1 MYKHSTT
8 HRTLSRRLAALL
20 AAMALLAALA
30 LPVYAEVDLLPD
42 AHDEV
47 ELLED
52 EPGTASGE
60 DTALPEQNAA
70 TPEPEQSA
78 GPEQPAPTETPEPTA
93 EPTPTPEPA
102 ATATATPVPTVTPT
116 VTPTATPEPT
126 EQPQKMYAAKSVDSV
141 QAVSEQGGVPD
152 TYTLYFAVPSDWKD
166 YKKVKIHAIVGQ
178 NEEKDKKYYLD
189 MQEADKTEDGRK
201 IYSAVLNKAEHYP
214 YNGLGGLE
222 FCGYKEDTLTED
234 KPTDTVTIVKV
245 DNYNNRPD
253 TEWISFNPNDKRYI
267 KGNYYDG
274 NKRGGL
280 KRDDWVTYTVSHKHF
295 AGQKMA
301 FENKTSETLTDV
313 KAWFYE
319 PNKETRKLDQ
329 VGGPIS
335 LNSDGVD
342 SGIAASSTATFKIP
356 DAFCSSYVQF
366 TWNEGNSP
374 KSSKIYNFYGEDVS
388 GDDKKSFIYSETS
401 NCFIYTGANNERWG
415 IENSFCIYYD
425 ATFSKLPTTGT
436 NDTSGDYSIPKD
448 GQSTVYYRI
457 RKQGETGKNGTMS
470 RIEGTDYY
478 AADVPNGY
486 TQIVFSSYPLSSDSN
501 LANCGDST
509 KWETIPENYKDT
521 EQCFYADT
529 NDDAVY
535 NKGTRGGY
543 WAPKDTT
550 PRDAEK
556 GKSTDGNQKDV
567 VKVSQGTFVADPA
580 TKYISTTLYDYYTD
594 YELNGNSRTDY
605 SVNEGPSHRNW
616 VTFREFDQA
625 ISDYYKS
632 YDEKEA
638 NVNKIRYPIYT
649 GHFQPSV
656 DKWGTFFTEIGD
668 KLNLYGFS
676 SDTNSDKYKAFRAAN
691 NSAGDEDGSDQ
702 GKYDFAFQ
710 GIVADTLSEQGDLLM
725 NSGTKKAPAATTL
738 VEPHFN
744 ESFLSGTNSKN
755 AKLGEVYHNVSFP
768 FTKKQIFSD
777 EPGVDY
783 WWYDSSKT
791 SLYLREDTSKKQLYL
806 GNNRNDGGK
815 TADYVDDKS
824 KNLDSSGR
832 AQGENS
838 SDVKTQYGFFPFNE
852 SLNQD
857 CVASKYNYGYGAKLE
872 IPFSITSDGK
882 VEPSTTDENG
892 KKERVPIRYYFSGD
906 DDVWVFIDNKLVLDV
921 GGAHGKVSGI
931 LDFSQENG
939 STSTVTAYV
948 SKVKYGLYNDAYYD
962 STNDSQPQ
970 KSIKYIYDDGNGTD
984 YYQKNTF
991 SIKDLTTGTHT
1002 LTMYYMERGMWESN
1016 MAIAFNFPDYNELQ
1030 VKKEVDVN
1038 GVNDLFKNCF
1048 KDKRFF
1054 NFTIRNQATHY
1065 GTTDAKGDTVTTI
1078 NLLEPTKS
1086 TSDKKDF
1093 TTTATHA
1100 TDTDGENRFTK
1111 VNSPPDYLKVT
1122 DGTPLLNWYTQF
1134 EDLTPSPGSNK
1145 EKRYGILALGDGQTI
1160 DITGMSY
1167 LSFDVYVDSKEGDA
1181 ALSNMYLQLR
1191 DSKGHRKGCLGQ
1203 TFIGGK
1209 DLYGQVEMHNNRWI
1223 TVKLSLDDVK
1233 ADEGFD
1239 EKRVKE
1245 LRFGCNY
1252 PRSIYLR
1259 NIVFSS
1265 KAVPQTVTGFTT
1277 KQEDIADYG
1286 SAKEGKLMPAV
1297 NAQYTSD
1304 AEQGTMVV
1312 DKNGGF
1318 VLKAGETISFKD
1330 QFRRG
1335 SYLSINEQVDKNLFD
1350 TQWTIYEDGMPVKST
1365 TAGRGEK
1372 LKLNGEPIS
1381 LKDQTGT
1388 APDDGR
1394 IELENAEGV
1403 NAQNGNSY
1411 KGEKPSTKN
1420 KDDNTIVF
1428 RSYANPDATDAEGE
1442 TQLKVVF
1449 VNTVKTGSLTIKKEQ
1464 DGKGENLD
1472 DRTYTFRVRFTNVGG
1487 HALEDEA
1494 IVREYPV
1501 TVDKPFTIDK
1511 IPVGT
1516 RFTIEELTPEDGSK
1530 LTNASVTGGG
1540 SGTMV
1545 LNNLTVRGSIVEGA
1559 ASDGNQAVATFTNT
1573 RQETLDITG
1582 EKVWKDAN
1590 GTPVTSNLPDIY
1602 VQLQRRHKITQG
1614 AQEAWQL
1621 VKYQNQDYRPVI
1633 NNYGGMKFSFLGL
1646 PAKDYSKN
1654 DKPDFEYR
1662 VVEGYVDTE
1671 GFHAVEEGK
1680 TITIDEKVYCV
1691 TYNPVTVS
1699 KPDDSSNN
1707 AKQTVTIT
1715 NRQQDPKFTLDVTKK
1730 SAENDGEN
1738 DQQKLLAGV
1747 EFTLEKL
1754 NASGQVEEGYPKYG
1768 ITNDQGKLMI
1778 KGEDGNPTNDSAF
1791 TGLEAGK
1798 YRLTETKA
1806 AENYNLLSAPILVTF
1821 GKDGTC
1827 TLNGSTIKVSA
1838 KENKPTEFTKNEDGS
1853 YTLALTVLN
1862 RKTPALPH
1870 TGADAPSLWLLI
1882 GLPLAVA
1889 GLLILVF
1896 RYNKKGGRTR

>member
-20 AAMALLAALA
+20 AVLALLAALA
-30 LPVYAEVDLLPD
+30 LPVYAEALDGATGTAQAEIGDTISDGTVTTENDSTTPEGKEAAEGSTANADGNNASENKETDADNADGNNASENKETDADVDD
-42 AHDEV
+42 GSSN
-47 ELLED
+47 LED
-52 EPGTASGE
+52 ADISDETKGTTSEDSSDNSESSDYNQQQDDGEAE
-60 DTALPEQNAA
+60 DTSLA
-70 TPEPEQSA
+70 TQA
-78 GPEQPAPTETPEPTA
+78 
-93 EPTPTPEPA
+93 
-102 ATATATPVPTVTPT
+102 
-116 VTPTATPEPT
+116 
-126 EQPQKMYAAKSVDSV
+126 SV
-141 QAVSEQGGVPD
+141 EN
-152 TYTLYFAVPSDWKD
+152 TFTIYFAVPSSWGDGNYKVYIKAQKGGEGD
-166 YKKVKIHAIVGQ
+166 GANLYAYHEMKKV
-178 NEEKDKKYYLD
+178 ETSKYQDRILY
-189 MQEADKTEDGRK
+189 
-201 IYSAVLNKAEHYP
+201 
-214 YNGLGGLE
+214 
-222 FCGYKEDTLTED
+222 
-234 KPTDTVTIVKV
+234 KV
-245 DNYNNRPD
+245 DLTFSKNDTSTDCPWDGYNTLQFYKIDENHGETCLPVFSNTWTNKSVFANNLFDGENSNWVQNYQPFDPNN
-253 TEWISFNPNDKRYI
+253 
-267 KGNYYDG
+267 
-274 NKRGGL
+274 
-280 KRDDWVTYTVSHKHF
+280 HQMF
-295 AGQKMA
+295 AG
-301 FENKTSETLTDV
+301 KTMLFQNQSDRELTDV
-313 KAWFYE
+313 KAIFYE
-319 PNKETRKLDQ
+319 NNQEVATIDLGALGAIA
-329 VGGPIS
+329 VGKRVS
-335 LNSDGVD
+335 
-342 SGIAASSTATFKIP
+342 FKIP
-356 DAFCSSYVQF
+356 EENCSYIRFLVGGVETPLYS
-366 TWNEGNSP
+366 
-374 KSSKIYNFYGEDVS
+374 FYGQQDGGVT
-388 GDDKKSFIYSETS
+388 DKSFIYDSGKAF
-401 NCFIYTGANNERWG
+401 CYIYQTNDNGSWATPQGKNKVY
-415 IENSFCIYYD
+415 FD
-425 ATFSKLPTTGT
+425 ATFSKLKTNSANDTGGNYSIPAANSTSVYYRAKDAGVNFVSGSMTQDSTNSNLYYVELNAAYTEIAFSQGDLT
-436 NDTSGDYSIPKD
+436 NDTISANN
-448 GQSTVYYRI
+448 GQSTAW
-457 RKQGETGKNGTMS
+457 Q
-470 RIEGTDYY
+470 
-478 AADVPNGY
+478 
-486 TQIVFSSYPLSSDSN
+486 
-501 LANCGDST
+501 
-509 KWETIPENYKDT
+509 TIPAQMENP
-521 EQCFYADT
+521 CFYADT
-529 NDDAVY
+529 YDDSVY
-535 NKGTRGGY
+535 GKGPRSGY
-543 WAPKDTT
+543 WDEKGEI
-550 PRDAEK
+550 RDAEK
-556 GKSTDGNQKDV
+556 GKGKTNDPVVDV
-567 VKVSQGTFVADPA
+567 PSADFTPESN
-580 TKYISTTLYDYYTD
+580 TKYINTTLYDYYTD
-594 YELNGNSRTDY
+594 WELNGNNRDSYAATF
-605 SVNEGPSHRNW
+605 NKENFACHRNW
-616 VTFREFDQA
+616 VTFRQFDQA
-625 ISDYYKS
+625 LSDYYQKDS
-632 YDEKEA
+632 TQT
-638 NVNKIRYPIYT
+638 VLYPMYT
-649 GHFQPSV
+649 GQFQPAAY
-656 DKWGTFFTEIGD
+656 DKNDGNLWGIGFAEVAD
-668 KLNLYGFS
+668 SLSLYGY
-676 SDTNSDKYKAFRAAN
+676 SDKDKNKFMAVN
-691 NSAGDEDGSDQ
+691 NSTIDVNGVGLNQKDT
-702 GKYDFAFQ
+702 KYYDDTFQ
-710 GIVADTLSEQGDLLM
+710 GLTGDTLVNGEPVLYNTNLTVPYFNKDFLLK
-725 NSGTKKAPAATTL
+725 S
-738 VEPHFN
+738 
-744 ESFLSGTNSKN
+744 NSKN
-755 AKLGEVYHNVSFP
+755 AKLGKVYDNVSFP
-768 FTKKQIFSD
+768 FTKKTGLFKD
-777 EPGVDY
+777 TNEEKVEY
-783 WWYDSSKT
+783 WYFDSNET
-791 SLYLREDTSKKQLYL
+791 TLYLKQDT
-806 GNNRNDGGK
+806 GNNDYFLQKSEDNRNRSRNLK
-815 TADYVDDKS
+815 SNSDYH
-824 KNLDSSGR
+824 
-832 AQGENS
+832 ENG
-838 SDVKTQYGFFPFNE
+838 TFGFFPFNE
-852 SLNQD
+852 NSADHQ
-857 CVASKYNYGYGAKLE
+857 ASTYNYGFGAKLKFQFTMNE
-872 IPFSITSDGK
+872 DGQVYGTDGK
-882 VEPSTTDENG
+882 T
-892 KKERVPIRYYFSGD
+892 KVPIKFFFSGD
-906 DDVWVFIDNKLVLDV
+906 DDVWVYIDDELALDV
-921 GGAHGKVSGI
+921 GGDHGKASG
-931 LDFSQENG
+931 LLEFGLNRENQLVY
-939 STSTVTAYV
+939 TPYV
-948 SKVKYGLYNDAYYD
+948 SDVKASNAARMYQYD
-962 STNDSQPQ
+962 SSG
-970 KSIKYIYDDGNGTD
+970 KSVEYLNTGNNIPFHYKGTE
-984 YYQKNTF
+984 KPITP
-991 SIKDLTTGTHT
+991 GTHT

-1494 IVREYPV
+1494 IVRESPV

>member
-20 AAMALLAALA
+20 AALALLAAMA
-30 LPVYAEVDLLPD
+30 LPVYAEALDGTTGTAQAEIGDTISDGTVTTENGSTTSEGKEAAKDSTANADGNNASKNEDTNDNASPSTTGDSNTTAGNTVNDTLQTLPAD
-42 AHDEV
+42 NIDPTADKTTTNDT
-47 ELLED
+47 LDTMDED
-52 EPGTASGE
+52 E
-60 DTALPEQNAA
+60 D
-70 TPEPEQSA
+70 
-78 GPEQPAPTETPEPTA
+78 
-93 EPTPTPEPA
+93 
-102 ATATATPVPTVTPT
+102 
-116 VTPTATPEPT
+116 
-126 EQPQKMYAAKSVDSV
+126 AKQDSV
-141 QAVSEQGGVPD
+141 TRSTDDAEESHITQMLAAQTSD
-152 TYTLYFAVPSDWKD
+152 SSFKIYFAVPTKFAANNYTGVKLNYQKSDTSNNNGWPGMKKMELLQSRD
-166 YKKVKIHAIVGQ
+166 Y
-178 NEEKDKKYYLD
+178 L
-189 MQEADKTEDGRK
+189 GRK
-201 IYSAVLNKAEHYP
+201 VYVIAISLEECPEYFQVVQFHYMNANGNIVEGNGNFEELSGPQYRSNIANKLYDADSREWVDFTP
-214 YNGLGGLE
+214 Y
-222 FCGYKEDTLTED
+222 D
-234 KPTDTVTIVKV
+234 P
-245 DNYNNRPD
+245 NNHQ
-253 TEWISFNPNDKRYI
+253 T
-267 KGNYYDG
+267 
-274 NKRGGL
+274 
-280 KRDDWVTYTVSHKHF
+280 F
-295 AGQKMA
+295 AG
-301 FENKTSETLTDV
+301 KTMLFQNQSDHALTDV
-313 KAWFYE
+313 KAVFYE
-319 PNKETRKLDQ
+319 NDQEVETIDLGALGTIA
-329 VGGPIS
+329 VGKRVS
-335 LNSDGVD
+335 
-342 SGIAASSTATFKIP
+342 FKIP
-356 DAFCSSYVQF
+356 EKNCTYIRFIVGGVETPLYS
-366 TWNEGNSP
+366 
-374 KSSKIYNFYGEDVS
+374 FYGQQD
-388 GDDKKSFIYSETS
+388 GGATDKSFIYDSGKAF
-401 NCFIYTGANNERWG
+401 CYIYQTNDSGSWATPQGKNK
-415 IENSFCIYYD
+415 IYFD
-425 ATFSKLPTTGT
+425 ATFSKMET
-436 NDTSGDYSIPKD
+436 NSPNDAGGDYSIPAAGKTD
-448 GQSTVYYRI
+448 VYYRAKGAGVNFVSGSMTQDSPNSNLYYVELNAAYTEIAFSQGDLTNDTISANNGQST
-457 RKQGETGKNGTMS
+457 
-470 RIEGTDYY
+470 
-478 AADVPNGY
+478 A
-486 TQIVFSSYPLSSDSN
+486 
-501 LANCGDST
+501 
-509 KWETIPENYKDT
+509 WEIIPQTYENP
-521 EQCFYADT
+521 CFYADT
-529 NDDAVY
+529 YDDSVY
-535 NKGTRGGY
+535 GKGPRSGY
-543 WAPKDTT
+543 WDKKGEI
-550 PRDAEK
+550 RDAEK
-556 GKSTDGNQKDV
+556 GKNKNDDPIVDV
-567 VKVSQGTFVADPA
+567 PSVAFAPESG
-580 TKYISTTLYDYYTD
+580 TKYINTTLYDYYTD
-594 YELNGNSRTDY
+594 WELNGNNRDKYNGDNGASQ
-605 SVNEGPSHRNW
+605 RNW
-616 VTFREFDQA
+616 VTFRQFDQA
-625 ISDYYKS
+625 LSDYYQSDK
-632 YDEKEA
+632 KQT
-638 NVNKIRYPIYT
+638 VLYPIYT
-649 GHFQPSV
+649 GHFQPN
-656 DKWGTFFTEIGD
+656 EMEGD
-668 KLNLYGFS
+668 KHFSEVASALNLYGW
-676 SDTNSDKYKAFRAAN
+676 DKYNTFMAVN
-691 NSAGDEDGSDQ
+691 NSYIDINGNKNLANPNNKDD
-702 GKYDFAFQ
+702 KNNYVFTFQ
-710 GIVADTLSEQGDLLM
+710 GLV
-725 NSGTKKAPAATTL
+725 SGTLNKDGNPTL
-738 VEPHFN
+738 YNTDLAEPHFN
-744 ESFLSGTNSKN
+744 KAFLEGDNSKN
-755 AKLGEVYHNVSFP
+755 AVLGKVYENVDFP
-768 FTKKQIFSD
+768 FTKEDVFKNGVSYWHYESNDKSLFLKQKA
-777 EPGVDY
+777 G
-783 WWYDSSKT
+783 
-791 SLYLREDTSKKQLYL
+791 
-806 GNNRNDGGK
+806 
-815 TADYVDDKS
+815 TADQYFLQQPATTVVENKMVS
-824 KNLDSSGR
+824 ANAQNLNSSSG
-832 AQGENS
+832 S
-838 SDVKTQYGFFPFNE
+838 SGTYGFFPFNE
-852 SLNQD
+852 KSTVTHANT
-857 CVASKYNYGYGAKLE
+857 YNYGFGAKLQ
-872 IPFSITSDGK
+872 FDFTLTDDGK
-882 VEPSTTDENG
+882 VLGNNG
-892 KKERVPIRYYFSGD
+892 KEVPIQFFFSGD
-906 DDVWVFIDNKLVLDV
+906 DDVWVYIDNELALDV
-921 GGAHGKVSGI
+921 GGAHGEASG
-931 LDFSQENG
+931 LLEFGTNKAG
-939 STSTVTAYV
+939 KLVYTPYV
-948 SKVKYGLYNDAYYD
+948 SKVKPGNENQSYEPCG
-962 STNDSQPQ
+962 TNNVKKINYLGEPIEFNYKGNKDCEGNQ
-970 KSIKYIYDDGNGTD
+970 KEISAGK
-984 YYQKNTF
+984 
-991 SIKDLTTGTHT
+991 HT
-1002 LTMYYMERGMWESN
+1002 LKFFYMERGMWESN
-1016 MAIAFNFPDYNELQ
+1016 MAIAFNFPDHNELQ
-1030 VKKEVDVN
+1030 VQKIVKDSNVN
-1038 GVNDLFKNCF
+1038 KLFKGCF
-1048 KDKRFF
+1048 DDQRLF

-1065 GTTDAKGDTVTTI
+1065 GTTPTVGDAVTTI
-1078 NLLEPTKS
+1078 NLLQPGKS
-1086 TSDKKDF
+1086 TPVKNF

-1100 TDTDGENRFTK
+1100 EPGTDGENRFTK

-1145 EKRYGILALGDGQTI
+1145 NKRYGILRLDGDQTI

-1167 LSFDVYVDSKEGDA
+1167 LSFDVYVDSNEGDA

-1191 DSKGHRKGCLGQ
+1191 DSSDKKKGCLGQ

-1304 AEQGTMVV
+1304 AEQGTMAV

-1806 AENYNLLSAPILVTF
+1806 AENYNLLSAPIVVTF
-1821 GKDGTC
+1821 TTDGTC
-1827 TLNGSTIKVSA
+1827 TLNGSKIEVSTTE
-1838 KENKPTEFTKNEDGS
+1838 KRTEFTKNEDGS
-1853 YTLALTVLN
+1853 YTLSLTVLN